1 MLTLARSILSPPKK
15 KKGIKKIVPNGA
27 STVTDDPTANEDS
40 DDESIIDAA
49 FADDGVEDT
58 PDYSGWKV
66 KYRLPI
72 ECVSVKRVHRKTVD
86 VVIQHRAIKQT
97 RDIIFH
103 TEDEAHEFVQLL
115 DVQKQ
120 AGERRASAK
129 LQGALKGMKV
139 DKGEEMTL
147 LIEIVSGWDLPAAD
161 LTSSDPYV
169 VCFMRGIEVHRTK
182 HIPKT

>member
-1 MLTLARSILSPPKK
+1 M
-15 KKGIKKIVPNGA
+15 PNGKSKGTDE
-27 STVTDDPTANEDS
+27 STAVDEEG
-40 DDESIIDAA
+40 DDESVVESA

-58 PDYSGWKV
+58 PDYAGWKV

-72 ECVSVKRVHRKTVD
+72 ECVSIKKVHKKTVY
-86 VVIQHRAIKQT
+86 VVVQFRAIKQT

-103 TEDEAHEFVQLL
+103 TEEEAQEFVQLL

-129 LQGALKGMKV
+129 LQGALKGMHV
-139 DKGEEMTL
+139 DKREEMTL

-169 VCFMRGIEVHRTK
+169 ACYMRGIEVHRTK